1 MKRPELLAKREL
13 LLQRIANQRED
24 VKMVSSSF
32 KRPLALVDIGY
43 SVVQQ
48 IRLHP
53 YYFLGTAALA
63 AIILRK
69 NINITKIGFT
79 ALTWLFSVKKI
90 PNQPPSFPNLISRP
104 PTDK

>member
-13 LLQRIANQRED
+13 LLQRIGNQRED
-24 VKMVSSSF
+24 VKAVSSSF
-32 KRPLALVDIGY
+32 KRPLALVEIGY

-53 YYFLGTAALA
+53 YYFIGAAALS
-63 AIILRK
+63 AITLRK

-79 ALTWLFSVKKI
+79 ALTWLLSVKKI
-90 PNQPPSFPNLISRP
+90 STQHSSFPNLISKP
-104 PTDK
+104 QSDK

>member
-13 LLQRIANQRED
+13 LLQRIGNQRED
-24 VKMVSSSF
+24 VQIVSASLS
-32 KRPLALVDIGY
+32 RPLALIDIGY

-53 YYFLGTAALA
+53 YYFLGTAALS

-69 NINITKIGFT
+69 NINIIKLGFT
-79 ALTWLFSVKKI
+79 AAAWLLSSKK
-90 PNQPPSFPNLISRP
+90 L
-104 PTDK
+104 TDKLTENLNTNVSPNHK